1 MKNYEMCI
9 TQEQVSPP
17 RKASLAS
24 EASSEDRMRPSAIT
38 ARHTSKDTVAS
49 AQGKSKKGRR
59 YHDVN
64 KSDVLTP
71 NSPRRY
77 QEYFKSYQQRPT
89 TAGPT
94 GMPAISHSSLVTKP
108 NLILPPPNKAPKAQK
123 YTQENNYQNHRY
135 SPSNTK
141 SVADE
146 S

>member
-1 MKNYEMCI
+1 MALDPRNKTDAMSSTARPQYQFDIHEVRDSKRSGSSHGESHLHMVDQSLKSRVGTYVPVGGMKNYEMCI
-9 TQEQVSPP
+9 TKEQVSPP

-24 EASSEDRMRPSAIT
+24 EGSSEDRMRPSAIT

-77 QEYFKSYQQRPT
+77 QEYFKSYQ
-89 TAGPT
+89 
-94 GMPAISHSSLVTKP
+94 
-108 NLILPPPNKAPKAQK
+108 
-123 YTQENNYQNHRY
+123 
-135 SPSNTK
+135 
-141 SVADE
+141 
-146 S
+146 